1 MITVHHLEKSRS
13 QRVLWL
19 LEELGVPY
27 ELKTYERN
35 PITMLADPALK
46 KVHPL
51 GKSPVVTDD
60 SVPGTPA
67 LAESGAILEYLV
79 EKYGNG
85 KLVPPRET
93 PEFLRYRF
101 WMHYAEGSAMPP
113 LLVKLIF
120 ETTKQKAPFF
130 LRPVAKAIAAGVNQA
145 FLGPQLAT
153 HFGFVESELGKSEWF
168 AGDELTAADVQMSYP
183 VEASFVRDRGPE
195 RPNTRKWLDRVHARP
210 AYQRAIGKGGP
221 VMLGQST

>member
-19 LEELGVPY
+19 LEELGVGY
-27 ELKTYERN
+27 ELKTYKRN
-35 PITMLADPALK
+35 PVTMLADPELK

-60 SVPGTPA
+60 GNT

-79 EKYGNG
+79 DKYGNG
-85 KLVPPRET
+85 KLEPAADT

-101 WMHYAEGSAMPP
+101 WMHYAEGSAMAP
-113 LLVKLIF
+113 LLMKLIF
-120 ETTKQKAPFF
+120 ETTKRKAP
-130 LRPVAKAIAAGVNQA
+130 LLIRPIAKAIAAGVDKA
-145 FLGPQLAT
+145 FIGPQLAT
-153 HFGFVESELGKSEWF
+153 HFGFIESELGKSEWF
-168 AGDELTAADVQMSYP
+168 AGNELTAADVQMSYP
-183 VEASFVRDRGPE
+183 IEASFVRDRGSA
-195 RPNTRKWLDRVHARP
+195 RPNTRRWLDRVHARP
-210 AYQRAIGKGGP
+210 AYQRALSKGGP